1 MLRTETVV
9 PWAQSATPDEARGYG
24 VRMSYDT
31 VAGIILAGGR
41 SRRMGQD
48 KAALEFD
55 GVTMLTRIAETVSQR
70 CAPVLVAAPTTSQA
84 YRELSKESDLQWVTD
99 EKEGSGPLG
108 GLVAALRVAAAAGA
122 EVAFVCAT
130 DMPLIE
136 AGLVDE
142 LVAGLTDSTD
152 AVIAHDAQR
161 DHPMAGVY
169 RTRVAD
175 TLEGLVDAGELRMG
189 AAIDAVHTRRVSVS
203 DENWLTNVDA
213 PEDLHRLRATGVS

>member
-1 MLRTETVV
+1 
-9 PWAQSATPDEARGYG
+9 
-24 VRMSYDT
+24 MSQNT

-48 KAALEFD
+48 KAALDFE
-55 GVTMLTRIAETVSQR
+55 GATMLTRIAATVSQR
-70 CAPVLVAAPTTSQA
+70 CAPVLVAAPETSQA
-84 YRELSKESDLQWVTD
+84 YRELSKESDLEWVTD

-108 GLVAALRVAAAAGA
+108 GLVAALRAAAEVGA
-122 EVAFVCAT
+122 DAAFVCAT

-136 AGLVDE
+136 VGLIDE

-152 AVIAHDAQR
+152 AVIARDAQR

-169 RTRVAD
+169 RTSAVGA
-175 TLEGLVDAGELRMG
+175 LEALVDAGELRMG
-189 AAIDAVHTRRVSVS
+189 AAIDAIHTRRVTVT